1 MNTQQAARE
10 DKNMMERTRRKAA
23 LTITACITA
32 SAFAL
37 AGCTPPTL
45 VGGASA
51 TDEGQYIL

>member
-1 MNTQQAARE
+1 MQE
-10 DKNMMERTRRKAA
+10 DQNMMERTRKKST
-23 LTITACITA
+23 LTIAAFIAA

-37 AGCTPPTL
+37 AGCTPPGL